1 MAAGQRLCISSDS
14 HVVEPPEMFAP
25 LQKRLG
31 SKAPRVV
38 RTEMGDQLVRGHG
51 TLGLPIGGFL
61 IVGMD
66 LASDETRAQTRR
78 GYEIARPG
86 VYDVAERLKDQAR
99 DGVDA
104 EVLYPSVLFDV
115 YQVEDTS
122 VVDATFQPYN
132 DCLPQYLKPAP

>member
-1 MAAGQRLCISSDS
+1 MAASRRRLGSSSDS

-25 LQKRLG
+25 LQKRLC
-31 SKAPRVV
+31 SRAPRVV
-38 RTEMGDQLVRGHG
+38 RTEMGDQLDRGNG

-86 VYDVAERLKDQAR
+86 VYDIAERLKDQDR
-99 DGVDA
+99 DGIDA
-104 EVLYPSVLFDV
+104 EVLYPSDPFELDHD
-115 YQVEDTS
+115 ED
-122 VVDATFQPYN
+122 N
-132 DCLPQYLKPAP
+132 

>member
-1 MAAGQRLCISSDS
+1 MYRSNQEVTSSMATTVKRLCISSDS

-25 LQKRLG
+25 LQKKLG
-31 SKAPRVV
+31 SRAPRVV
-38 RTEMGDQLVRGHG
+38 KTDMGDQLDRGNG

-86 VYDVAERLKDQAR
+86 VFDIAERLKDQEIGRAH
-99 DGVDA
+99 V
-104 EVLYPSVLFDV
+104 
-115 YQVEDTS
+115 
-122 VVDATFQPYN
+122 
-132 DCLPQYLKPAP
+132 